1 MLDLTI
7 YKPVWEGR
15 MLMKN
20 LFKLRKQN
28 DTKFKQIAIRRAMIR
43 YYNTINQGKV
53 ALPSCVLADFA
64 ILRTK
69 AFERVDELYEKL
81 AI

>member
-53 ALPSCVLADFA
+53 ALPSCILADIA
-64 ILRTK
+64 IFRTK

-81 AI
+81 AV